1 MLVFSMLML
10 AVLTFIYALIPS
22 LMIVYILYGLCLL
35 YTSGYRTVVVDESKC
50 IYCGMCYT
58 VCPDYVFS
66 IEEGSET
73 A

>member
-1 MLVFSMLML
+1 MSKITLKTENCK
-10 AVLTFIYALIPS
+10 ACGNCIRNCKRGALS
-22 LMIVYILYGLCLL
+22 FTDEVNDK
-35 YTSGYRTVVVDESKC
+35 GYSTVVVDESKC